1 MMLPIVL
8 ILLFIPSVYAQQP
21 GVKKRPAKQPAQAVQ
36 PEPSDAAPSE
46 QDELRKALAE
56 AGNSPVEFV
65 RALERH
71 LEKFPETE
79 ERPDLERAIVKA
91 AIEQKDT
98 ARILMYGERVLAREK
113 DDLQILERV
122 TRALLTGEGV
132 EEAKKALNYARRMEE
147 LLRGI
152 NQGENMQAA
161 RKARMQD
168 EVERAIARTLAFQA
182 RATGNLGELEEAIAL
197 ARKSYQTAP
206 NAESAR
212 EIARWLDRAG
222 RPLEAVKHYAD
233 AFTIADPRTS
243 EDDRLLDRRRMGELY
258 MKAKGSET
266 GLGDLVLEAYDRTTA
281 LVAERET
288 RFQKMDPNSGLS
300 NPMEFTISGVNG
312 EKLNLA
318 SLRGKVLV
326 LDFWAT
332 WCGPCRVQYPLYEEV
347 KKKFADRSDVV
358 FLAIST
364 DENRGAV
371 KPFLEQNQWNKNVY
385 FEDGLSSVLK
395 VGSIPTTMIVNR
407 KGEIVSRMNG
417 FVPERFVEMLTER
430 IRENLD

>member
-1 MMLPIVL
+1 
-8 ILLFIPSVYAQQP
+8 
-21 GVKKRPAKQPAQAVQ
+21 
-36 PEPSDAAPSE
+36 
-46 QDELRKALAE
+46 
-56 AGNSPVEFV
+56 
-65 RALERH
+65 
-71 LEKFPETE
+71 
-79 ERPDLERAIVKA
+79 
-91 AIEQKDT
+91 
-98 ARILMYGERVLAREK
+98 
-113 DDLQILERV
+113 
-122 TRALLTGEGV
+122 
-132 EEAKKALNYARRMEE
+132 MEE

-152 NQGENMQAA
+152 NQGKNVQAA

-182 RATGNLGELEEAIAL
+182 RATGNLGKLEEAIAL
-197 ARKSYQTAP
+197 ARKSYQAAP

-212 EIARWLDRAG
+212 EIGRWLDRAG

-266 GLGDLVLEAYDRTTA
+266 GLGDLILESYDRTTA

-347 KKKFADRSDVV
+347 KKKFADRPDVV

-364 DENRGAV
+364 DENRSAV

>member
-1 MMLPIVL
+1 
-8 ILLFIPSVYAQQP
+8 
-21 GVKKRPAKQPAQAVQ
+21 
-36 PEPSDAAPSE
+36 
-46 QDELRKALAE
+46 
-56 AGNSPVEFV
+56 
-65 RALERH
+65 
-71 LEKFPETE
+71 
-79 ERPDLERAIVKA
+79 
-91 AIEQKDT
+91 
-98 ARILMYGERVLAREK
+98 
-113 DDLQILERV
+113 
-122 TRALLTGEGV
+122 
-132 EEAKKALNYARRMEE
+132 
-147 LLRGI
+147 
-152 NQGENMQAA
+152 
-161 RKARMQD
+161 
-168 EVERAIARTLAFQA
+168 
-182 RATGNLGELEEAIAL
+182 
-197 ARKSYQTAP
+197 
-206 NAESAR
+206 
-212 EIARWLDRAG
+212 
-222 RPLEAVKHYAD
+222 
-233 AFTIADPRTS
+233 
-243 EDDRLLDRRRMGELY
+243 MGELY

-266 GLGDLVLEAYDRTTA
+266 GLGDLILESYDRTTA

-347 KKKFADRSDVV
+347 KKKFADRPDVV

-364 DENRGAV
+364 DENRSAV